1 MYFGWSSLHGQGRV
15 WCCGIS
21 SQHPRTLSRQHEN
34 VWTRFSCCCFRG
46 FRFIFTGYSWPSVT
60 ETIKTEPMVERNHLS
75 STERI
80 RAWALLPRSAPHSS
94 SQVTSREDEW
104 PGQVRSQDTFLWT
117 AHTLC
122 SEQQEEGRGW
132 GRRMRDSSLL
142 GPPVLQSSID
152 FIYHVGDR
160 QAGSSS
166 LNFTFTPQCGECSVT
181 LLMRE
186 YPFYF

>member
-1 MYFGWSSLHGQGRV
+1 MGMGSLTPVCSSLA
-15 WCCGIS
+15 
-21 SQHPRTLSRQHEN
+21 LSGN
-34 VWTRFSCCCFRG
+34 V
-46 FRFIFTGYSWPSVT
+46 
-60 ETIKTEPMVERNHLS
+60 
-75 STERI
+75 
-80 RAWALLPRSAPHSS
+80 
-94 SQVTSREDEW
+94 SREDEW
-104 PGQVRSQDTFLWT
+104 PGQVRSQDTFLGT